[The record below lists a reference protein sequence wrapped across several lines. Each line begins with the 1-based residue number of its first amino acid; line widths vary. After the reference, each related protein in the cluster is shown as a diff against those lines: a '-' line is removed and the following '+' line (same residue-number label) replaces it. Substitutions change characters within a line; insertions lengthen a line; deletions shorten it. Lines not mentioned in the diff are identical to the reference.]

1 MSVFAEKL
9 GKIEDS
15 LSRKQLYNIMYDML
29 KTQDLSGAQLVN
41 ICKQNLVEETEP
53 DVIADLLGGRNSI
66 VQGTIKAYIP
76 LEVFE
81 KYNHDI
87 FEMLLAML
95 AKDSIKDKSTLQS
108 EAARQNFML
117 APLFSTNV
125 CRRLTV
131 SLQRLSTS

>member
-95 AKDSIKDKSTLQS
+95 AKDSIKDKSTQHLVMDGLIS
-108 EAARQNFML
+108 CAVKESDIEML
-117 APLFSTNV
+117 INWFNTGFV
-125 CRRLTV
+125 HDI
-131 SLQRLSTS
+131 